1 MHLLKIEHG
10 GSLQD
15 SGEAVDLGQPPGD
28 IVILTSADTE
38 IAMLSDAVASLN
50 AERAGADSNGASRA
64 GARAGTDSGARARA
78 DSDAKSPTDSGGAK
92 GRDANT
98 KSGTPAKAP
107 GNASTKAPAA
117 APKNTRA
124 APQSTPAA
132 TSPAHRPEFRIA
144 STLSLGHPFSVD
156 RYIEDTISGARLVI
170 ARLLGGSAYWSYGT
184 QRLTELAATGAVK
197 LALVAGDARGDPELD
212 RLSNLAPGQCAR
224 LAAYLDAGGP
234 QNARG
239 FLMAAMD
246 ILNGTDDAPP
256 PRQLLRAGIYWPDTE
271 APDLASVASNWK
283 GGAPTAAIIF
293 YRALVQAGDLAP
305 VDQVIASCQKE
316 GLNPLP
322 LFCASLK
329 DPESAAIIE
338 SLLGQTDA
346 DIILNMTS
354 FAVSD
359 PAAMSAQ
366 PAIAPQRA
374 GNLSAV
380 GAADAAA
387 AAGDSPNT
395 PIPHTHPGPLKS
407 LDAPILQLVLSA
419 SQSDEWRA
427 SPAGLTA
434 RDIAMNVALPELDGR
449 VLARAVGFKRKP
461 SRHPAT
467 HAMTTAFEPAPDR
480 ADFTAALAANWARLR
495 DLPAARR
502 RVALIMANYPNRDG
516 RLGNGVG
523 LDTPESV
530 AAAMKALKGEGY
542 KVAKPPRDG
551 AHLISNLRAGPT
563 NAGWK
568 GRTADPAATLE
579 LATYKTLLA
588 ALPKQV
594 QKDIKARWGAPKDD
608 PMCAGGVFRL
618 PVRLHGNLVVCVQP
632 ARGYNIDPKATYHS
646 PDLVPPHNYLA
657 MYLWLRHVFGA
668 NAIVHFG
675 KHGNLEWLP
684 GKALA
689 LGASCLPEAI
699 LGPTPHLYPF
709 IVNDP
714 GEGAQ
719 AKRRTQAVIIDH
731 LTPPMTQ
738 AESHGVMAE
747 LEAQMDEYYEAA
759 GMDAARSAALLVDIL
774 ETAERAGIAT
784 DCGMDKEA
792 DPADKLTRL
801 DNYLCDLK
809 ELQIRDGL
817 HCFGTSPTGRFARD
831 LIAQMLRIPRDDG
844 QGANASLLRAL
855 ARDLDMNAPAD
866 GAESCE
872 GKKSSKTGN
881 SRARANISDTPG
893 SPARAN
899 IPDSLASPT
908 TPIADPFDPLTCE
921 RAAPWHGPKPGI
933 LADAGPEVS
942 ASGTTPAAGVDSP
955 GAAGPDA
962 SGAAAGGVS
971 SGADTRSAGKASDA
985 FNRTA
990 ATSDFPVADSPAAK
1004 GANASRAS
1012 NGAADPGAGSA
1023 AVGPDSPASGASNGA
1038 FGPGADSAAGVAPDS
1053 PVVPSVAANASGT
1066 SNGAAVPATAASAV
1080 GTDSSISSASNGIG
1094 PDSQSPTPWRT
1105 AGDTVERLDRLARDL
1120 VAGTATPP
1128 GPASRAVI
1136 EGALP
1141 RIRAG
1146 LDACG
1151 QAEMDALTRGLSG
1164 RFIGPGPSGAPTRGR
1179 PEVLPTGRNFYSLD
1193 SRALP
1198 TPVAWRLGWASAE
1211 ALVERHLMDNG
1222 NWPRAVALSAW
1233 GTSNMRT
1240 GGDDMAQALALLGVR
1255 PTWDANSRRVTG
1267 FEVIPLDVL
1276 ARPRVDVCLR
1286 CSGFFRDAFP
1296 AQMTLFDRA
1305 VRKVAELD
1313 EPPEM
1318 NPLAATVKAET
1329 ARYMRAG
1336 ATREDA
1342 ARQSTYRIFSA
1353 KPGSYGAGLQALM
1366 DEGLWEERADFA
1378 EAFLVWSSYAY
1389 GEKSHGTEAREAL
1402 QSRLAG
1408 SDAVIH
1414 NQDNREHDI
1423 LDSDDYYQFA
1433 GGLSASVAHLAGR
1446 DVPVYHNDHSLP
1458 ERPVVR
1464 TLGEE
1469 IGRVVRARAS
1479 NPKWI
1484 EGAMR
1489 HGYKGAFE
1497 MAATVDY
1504 LFAFA
1509 ATTRQVA
1516 EHHFTALFEAYVE
1529 DERVRAFLESA
1540 NDAAWHDMVARFT
1553 EAIERGLWAPRRN
1566 SIPEMLTRLGEAG
1579 AGKSG
1584 GGEAGEPASSAK
1596 PSPAKR
1602 SAATQRP
1609 DRTKPV
1615 TRKTVSQNPVAGA
1628 KTDRANRNANQGTKH
1643 TRSSDTNQRTKRTSK
1658 HNANTTTTSHNTGE
1672 RVT

>member
-50 AERAGADSNGASRA
+50 AERAGVD
-64 GARAGTDSGARARA
+64 T
-78 DSDAKSPTDSGGAK
+78 KSAK
-92 GRDANT
+92 GR
-98 KSGTPAKAP
+98 GAK
-107 GNASTKAPAA
+107 T
-117 APKNTRA
+117 
-124 APQSTPAA
+124 
-132 TSPAHRPEFRIA
+132 PAHRPEFRIA

-184 QRLTELAATGAVK
+184 QRLTELAATGTVK
-197 LALVAGDARGDPELD
+197 LALIAGDARGDPELE
-212 RLSNLAPGQCAR
+212 RLSNLAPGQCGR

-271 APDLASVASNWK
+271 APDLECVASNWK

-338 SLLGQTDA
+338 SLLGQTGA

-374 GNLSAV
+374 GDLSAA
-380 GAADAAA
+380 AADASAVDSTSAVNGRSSTNDRSSVKSRASIAKSSTARAGAPVSKSAA
-387 AAGDSPNT
+387 VAGADSSNSPAAGVAAGDSPNT
-395 PIPHTHPGPLKS
+395 PIAHTHPGPLKS

-461 SRHPAT
+461 ARHPAT

-480 ADFTAALAANWARLR
+480 ADFTAALAANWANLR
-495 DLPAARR
+495 DLPPARR

-568 GRTADPAATLE
+568 GRKADPAATLD

-588 ALPKQV
+588 ALPRQV
-594 QKDIKARWGAPKDD
+594 QKDIKARWGAPKND
-608 PMCAGGVFRL
+608 PMCDGGVFRL

-699 LGPTPHLYPF
+699 LGPMPHLYPF

-817 HCFGTSPTGRFARD
+817 HCFGKSPTGRFARD

-855 ARDLDMNAPAD
+855 AKDLDMNAPAD
-866 GAESCE
+866 RAESCE
-872 GKKSSKTGN
+872 GQKSSKTVN
-881 SRARANISDTPG
+881 SRARANIPDSPG

-942 ASGTTPAAGVDSP
+942 ASGAAPGAGVDSP

-962 SGAAAGGVS
+962 SSAAAGGVS
-971 SGADTRSAGKASDA
+971 SGADTRSAGKASDV

-990 ATSDFPVADSPAAK
+990 VTSEFPVADSPAAK

-1012 NGAADPGAGSA
+1012 NGASA
-1023 AVGPDSPASGASNGA
+1023 
-1038 FGPGADSAAGVAPDS
+1038 PGADSAAGDAPDS
-1053 PVVPSVAANASGT
+1053 PVVPSVATT
-1066 SNGAAVPATAASAV
+1066 SDFPVADSPA
-1080 GTDSSISSASNGIG
+1080 
-1094 PDSQSPTPWRT
+1094 PWRT

-1141 RIRAG
+1141 HIQAS
-1146 LDACG
+1146 LAACG

-1313 EPPEM
+1313 EPPDM

-1353 KPGSYGAGLQALM
+1353 KPGSYGAGLQALI

-1516 EHHFTALFEAYVE
+1516 EHHFTALFEAYIE

-1540 NDAAWHDMVARFT
+1540 NDAAWQDMVARFT

-1566 SIPEMLTRLGEAG
+1566 SIPEMLTRLGEDGAGKTGGGESSAARAG
-1579 AGKSG
+1579 AGKSNANGVSGHGAG
-1584 GGEAGEPASSAK
+1584 GGRANAERAGGGKPSGRRASSDKAAADRASGGKTGEPASSAN
-1596 PSPAKR
+1596 PASAKR
-1602 SAATQRP
+1602 GASAPHPA
-1609 DRTKPV
+1609 RTKSV

-1628 KTDRANRNANQGTKH
+1628 KTDCADRNANQ
-1643 TRSSDTNQRTKRTSK
+1643 DSK
-1658 HNANTTTTSHNTGE
+1658 HNNNRTTNHNTGE

>member
-50 AERAGADSNGASRA
+50 AERAGAD
-64 GARAGTDSGARARA
+64 T
-78 DSDAKSPTDSGGAK
+78 KSAK
-92 GRDANT
+92 GRGA
-98 KSGTPAKAP
+98 TPP
-107 GNASTKAPAA
+107 T
-117 APKNTRA
+117 
-124 APQSTPAA
+124 
-132 TSPAHRPEFRIA
+132 HRPEFRIA

-170 ARLLGGSAYWSYGT
+170 ARLLGGSAYWPYGT

-197 LALVAGDARGDPELD
+197 LALIAGDARGDPELE

-234 QNARG
+234 KNARG

-246 ILNGTDDAPP
+246 ILNGTGDAPP

-271 APDLASVASNWK
+271 APDLECVASKWK

-374 GNLSAV
+374 GDLSAV
-380 GAADAAA
+380 GAAGDGGAAA
-387 AAGDSPNT
+387 SAGGDGKSSNRAKTTAAGDSSNCAKTTATTATAADDSPNT
-395 PIPHTHPGPLKS
+395 PIAHTHPGPLKS

-530 AAAMKALKGEGY
+530 VAAMKALKGEGY
-542 KVAKPPRDG
+542 KVTKPPRDG

-568 GRTADPAATLE
+568 GRTADPAATLD

-608 PMCAGGVFRL
+608 PMCDGGVFRL
-618 PVRLHGNLVVCVQP
+618 PVRLYGNLVVCVQP

-817 HCFGTSPTGRFARD
+817 HCFGKSPTGRFARD

-855 ARDLDMNAPAD
+855 AKDLDMNAHAD
-866 GAESCE
+866 GAETRE
-872 GKKSSKTGN
+872 GQKSSTSVN
-881 SRARANISDTPG
+881 SRARANIPDSPG
-893 SPARAN
+893 SPVRAN
-899 IPDSLASPT
+899 SPDSPGSPT
-908 TPIADPFDPLTCE
+908 TAIADPFDPLTCE
-921 RAAPWHGPKPGI
+921 RAAPWHGPKPAI
-933 LADAGPEVS
+933 LADAG
-942 ASGTTPAAGVDSP
+942 
-955 GAAGPDA
+955 
-962 SGAAAGGVS
+962 
-971 SGADTRSAGKASDA
+971 
-985 FNRTA
+985 
-990 ATSDFPVADSPAAK
+990 
-1004 GANASRAS
+1004 
-1012 NGAADPGAGSA
+1012 PGAGSA
-1023 AVGPDSPASGASNGA
+1023 AVGPDSPASG
-1038 FGPGADSAAGVAPDS
+1038 GPGSDSAAGDAPDS
-1053 PVVPSVAANASGT
+1053 HT
-1066 SNGAAVPATAASAV
+1066 
-1080 GTDSSISSASNGIG
+1080 
-1094 PDSQSPTPWRT
+1094 PTPWRT

-1120 VAGTATPP
+1120 VDGAATPP

-1141 RIRAG
+1141 RIRAN

-1353 KPGSYGAGLQALM
+1353 KPGSYGAGLQALI

-1389 GEKSHGTEAREAL
+1389 GENSHGTEAREAL

-1516 EHHFTALFEAYVE
+1516 EHHFTALFEAYIE

-1566 SIPEMLTRLGEAG
+1566 SIPEMLTRLGEDG
-1579 AGKSG
+1579 SGKPG
-1584 GGEAGEPASSAK
+1584 GGKAGEPASSAN
-1596 PSPAKR
+1596 PASTNR
-1602 SAATQRP
+1602 GTPTPLRA
-1609 DRTKPV
+1609 RTKPA

-1628 KTDRANRNANQGTKH
+1628 KTDCADRNANQGTKG
-1643 TRSSDTNQRTKRTSK
+1643 TSK
-1658 HNANTTTTSHNTGE
+1658 HNANQGTKGTSKHNANQGTKGTSKHNANQGTKGTSKHNATNGTTSHNTGE